1 MEFIRQFQTF
11 KKNRHMVATVVE
23 DKITSTAQLRWQQV
37 LADDDTPDGFL
48 VEKTPS

>member
-1 MEFIRQFQTF
+1 
-11 KKNRHMVATVVE
+11 MVATVVE

-37 LADDDTPDGFL
+37 LADDDRPDGFL